1 MTIRLQQKGGE
12 KQTAELLWDCPRAAR
27 RGSSCAYRGA
37 PEGLEGVGG
46 CA

>member
-12 KQTAELLWDCPRAAR
+12 KQTAELLWDRPQAAWP
-27 RGSSCAYRGA
+27 GSSCAYRGA